1 MSEKE
6 KKDDSRATAGEA
18 GEAEDEKMEGLFVP
32 FISGLYTSTMQQLGK
47 LMNPLTGKVDRNLD
61 AAHATIELV
70 RMLKEKTKG
79 NLTKKESGAISSALS
94 NMQMNYVDE
103 LKREEEKDKKNSS
116 KQS

>member
-18 GEAEDEKMEGLFVP
+18 EDEKMEGLFMP

-61 AAHATIELV
+61 AAQATIELL

-79 NLTKKESGAISSALS
+79 NLTKRESGAISSALS

>member
-6 KKDDSRATAGEA
+6 KNDARRPPAEEA
-18 GEAEDEKMEGLFVP
+18 GKAEDEKMETMFIQ

-47 LMNPLTGKVDRNLD
+47 LMNPLTGKVERNLD
-61 AAHATIELV
+61 AAQATIDLV

-79 NLTKKESGAISSALS
+79 NLSKRESDTINSALS

-103 LKREEEKDKKNSS
+103 LKREEEKDKENGS
-116 KQS
+116 KK

>member
-18 GEAEDEKMEGLFVP
+18 EDEKMEGLFIQ

-61 AAHATIELV
+61 AAQATIELV